1 MQKVWIQRGAAV
13 ATAIVVLLVAAPLK
27 AADTTSVKTVAE
39 ELDKRVKPAETGG
52 GAPKD
57 QLSDSS
63 VRVMTSFAWTVLPDE
78 YPSTDGKSIKVD
90 KSDPTKF
97 FIPIDDARRVIRVA
111 TRSAYADAC
120 KLVDLE
126 KANYEAMIKSEEA
139 RKVWSRD
146 QLLFINVLHM
156 FSVAYFTGN
165 AQMTEEGTAAPK
177 APDPAAKP
185 TEGASADAA
194 APADKGTQYITPK
207 KLDCTPEQKEKVQ
220 ASIAAYVKAAEVT
233 PTPAVPPAPQGAA
246 PAPQAAKPAPAN
258 GGAN

>member
-1 MQKVWIQRGAAV
+1 MQKVWIQRGLAV
-13 ATAIVVLLVAAPLK
+13 ASAIAVLLAAAPLK

-52 GAPKD
+52 APKD
-57 QLSDSS
+57 HLSDSS
-63 VRVMTSFAWTVLPDE
+63 VRVMTSFAWTVLPNE
-78 YPSTDGKSIKVD
+78 YPGTDGKSIKVD

-111 TRSAYADAC
+111 TRSAYAEAC

-177 APDPAAKP
+177 APGAAAEPA
-185 TEGASADAA
+185 EVASGDAA
-194 APADKGTQYITPK
+194 APADQGAQYIAPK

-220 ASIAAYVKAAEVT
+220 ASIAAYVKAAEAT
-233 PTPAVPPAPQGAA
+233 PTPAVPPAPQAVA
-246 PAPQAAKPAPAN
+246 PTPQAAKPAPAN